1 MPVSKKAWYGYGGA
15 MGPAQF
21 IPSTWILYE
30 SRVAE
35 ATGHN
40 PPNPWDAGDAIM
52 AAALYLKDSGAA
64 KRTAS
69 AERTAAIC
77 YLAGCANAKKKA
89 YAFYGD
95 DVAELSAKY
104 QKQIDILGG

>member
-1 MPVSKKAWYGYGGA
+1 

-30 SRVAE
+30 KKVAA

-40 PPNPWDAGDAIM
+40 PPNPWDTGDAFM
-52 AAALYLKDSGAA
+52 ASALYLKDSGAA
-64 KRTAS
+64 KGTVA

-95 DVAELSAKY
+95 DVLELAAKY
-104 QKQIDILGG
+104 QRQIDILGG